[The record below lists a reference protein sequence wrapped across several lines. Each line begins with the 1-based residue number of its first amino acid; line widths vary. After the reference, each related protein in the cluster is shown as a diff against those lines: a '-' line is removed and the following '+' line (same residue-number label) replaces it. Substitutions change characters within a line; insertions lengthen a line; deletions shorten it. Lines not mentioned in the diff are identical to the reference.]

1 MGKRFEQTFP
11 QSSAKKPLAVR
22 EMNIKATMIY
32 DFISRMTVMMC
43 RIWNTYTMLMKL
55 QNNTL
60 TLEMILEVSQN
71 INIDLPYDPTVPL
84 VSTYPR

>member
-1 MGKRFEQTFP
+1 
-11 QSSAKKPLAVR
+11 
-22 EMNIKATMIY
+22 MNIKATMIY

-71 INIDLPYDPTVPL
+71 INIDLSYDPTVPL
-84 VSTYPR
+84 LSTYPR

>member
-1 MGKRFEQTFP
+1 
-11 QSSAKKPLAVR
+11 
-22 EMNIKATMIY
+22 
-32 DFISRMTVMMC
+32 
-43 RIWNTYTMLMKL
+43 MKL

-84 VSTYPR
+84 VSMQDKFKHMFT